1 MATASQIVARLLL
14 CSSTNR
20 VGYERRARVREGH
33 GFEKGTGSCNTCTTQ
48 KSTRKHS
55 SRYQAATGSFRDV
68 HSGFR
73 KIEQSKET
81 VVKSTWKTLQSLV
94 FQHLNVGRGLWHF
107 THTCSLSSSAVRIPC
122 IDTLLAQV
130 QSSVQPWFNEVL
142 KLFVSSRRNC
152 ANDKHERHT
161 PKRYG
166 QLHCGDGAGP
176 ARPQSWKN
184 SSARHRVFPSHSFK
198 KNTNSNS

>member
-94 FQHLNVGRGLWHF
+94 
-107 THTCSLSSSAVRIPC
+107 
-122 IDTLLAQV
+122 